1 MTKLKKNCAFARSA
15 FAHGQAYVALSRCKT
30 LEGMV
35 LSSPLSV
42 NAIISDT
49 IIDDYNQYIETH
61 TPNEELLCAMQQ
73 TYFLNLVS
81 ELFDFSPIA
90 RSFNEQARLIDE
102 HFYKLF
108 PQLLAEYKKQIQIF
122 TTEIVDVSYRFHKQY
137 ERLVTQSTDYNTNNN
152 LQIRIIKGAAYFEQ
166 KA

>member
-1 MTKLKKNCAFARSA
+1 MF
-15 FAHGQAYVALSRCKT
+15 
-30 LEGMV
+30 
-35 LSSPLSV
+35 V
-42 NAIISDT
+42 NQSGL
-49 IIDDYNQYIETH
+49 
-61 TPNEELLCAMQQ
+61 PNEELLHAMQQ

-108 PQLLAEYKKQIQIF
+108 PQLLANIE
-122 TTEIVDVSYRFHKQY
+122 
-137 ERLVTQSTDYNTNNN
+137 
-152 LQIRIIKGAAYFEQ
+152 